1 MAPRVAAGTRPG
13 CLARQREGK
22 AWLQPGLAGGQSGGW
37 MGGPGSMLPIGCLR
51 LPPRPPLEPVAP
63 RPASASPAAS
73 KLPEPA
79 PPAGPCRAAT
89 GSGWPLPWTCLRS
102 SSPCWSTLCLGQR
115 RGQVGTEVAGIGWP
129 PRCPRGGGQPQT
141 QWQDRHLQ
149 PSEGPWQGSIDPG
162 SLPEQ
167 EEGLGCRERHG
178 GRAAATR
185 GLPLRLLAGRSHQC
199 MATDRCGLT
208 WAESRTRGPC

>member
-1 MAPRVAAGTRPG
+1 MAPGLRGELPSAKLDNIMSPCQRIGAVAPRVAAGTAPG

-37 MGGPGSMLPIGCLR
+37 MGGPGSTLPIGCLR
-51 LPPRPPLEPVAP
+51 LPPRPPPEPVAP

-115 RGQVGTEVAGIGWP
+115 RGQVGTEVAGLGWP
-129 PRCPRGGGQPQT
+129 PRCPRGWGQPQT
-141 QWQDRHLQ
+141 QWQDGHRQ
-149 PSEGPWQGSIDPG
+149 PSEGPQQGLWTLGP
-162 SLPEQ
+162 SLSRRK
-167 EEGLGCRERHG
+167 GWAAERDTMG
-178 GRAAATR
+178 GR
-185 GLPLRLLAGRSHQC
+185 
-199 MATDRCGLT
+199 
-208 WAESRTRGPC
+208 GPHLGDCPSAC

>member
-1 MAPRVAAGTRPG
+1 MAPRVAAGTRPA

-22 AWLQPGLAGGQSGGW
+22 AWLQPGLAGGQPGGW

-51 LPPRPPLEPVAP
+51 LPPRPPPEPVAP

-73 KLPEPA
+73 KLPEQA

-89 GSGWPLPWTCLRS
+89 GSGWPRPWTCRRS
-102 SSPCWSTLCLGQR
+102 SSPCWSTLCLGQK
-115 RGQVGTEVAGIGWP
+115 RGQVGTGVAGIGWP

-141 QWQDRHLQ
+141 QRQDRHLR
-149 PSEGPWQGSIDPG
+149 PSEGPRQGSIGPW

-167 EEGLGCRERHG
+167 EEGLG
-178 GRAAATR
+178 A
-185 GLPLRLLAGRSHQC
+185 
-199 MATDRCGLT
+199 
-208 WAESRTRGPC
+208 